1 MDITSASIIALIE
14 GGAFLVNTAIRAQK
28 GELSQADV
36 DAILRH
42 VGEEA
47 SALRRVIDGAL
58 AKNS

>member
-14 GGAFLVNTAIRAQK
+14 GGAFLVNTALRAQK

-36 DAILRH
+36 DAILAH

-47 SALRRVIDGAL
+47 SALRRVIDAAL
-58 AKNS
+58 AKNN

>member
-14 GGAFLVNTAIRAQK
+14 GGAFLVNTALRAQK
-28 GELSQADV
+28 GELSQSDV